1 MSKQGNIFDEI
12 EGMPL
17 KTGHLH
23 ILTGTPKKYKSIKV
37 KDWDMNQKPMNEDAN
52 PFEYKKSVEKTM
64 IGGGEKAVNE
74 DGTEYKGPTA
84 VYRPKKKQD
93 DTPSG
98 KSIPTVKQVILGN
111 VPSKSNC
118 YKIIT
123 FKSKD
128 PEKSHASLGKTKAL
142 KQYENDFF
150 IQANRY
156 RNLNV
161 DEYFEFEID
170 VYYPTQRSD
179 LDNSL
184 KVVLDCLQKIN
195 AIKNDNKCTRIVAN
209 KFLDNNNPRIEFI
222 IRKSM

>member
-1 MSKQGNIFDEI
+1 MTKQGKIFDEL
-12 EGMPL
+12 EGTPL
-17 KTGHLH
+17 KTSAG
-23 ILTGTPKKYKSIKV
+23 
-37 KDWDMNQKPMNEDAN
+37 DEN
-52 PFEYKKSVEKTM
+52 PFEFGKRLEQAIIENKNKPVALPRKAKTKF
-64 IGGGEKAVNE
+64 IESKFEV
-74 DGTEYKGPTA
+74 T
-84 VYRPKKKQD
+84 PKE
-93 DTPSG
+93 
-98 KSIPTVKQVILGN
+98 IPTVKQVILGN

-123 FKSKD
+123 FRTGKQKPLLFSGSDILKMND
-128 PEKSHASLGKTKAL
+128 LIKRFRWDELRDMFIDGSDNNSHPSLGKTAAL
-142 KQYENDFF
+142 KKYENDFF

-195 AIKNDNKCTRIVAN
+195 AIKNDNKCTRIIAN
-209 KFLDNNNPRIEFI
+209 KFLDKLNPRIEFI